1 MEHPNNERSFLMKG
15 NKFDKLFL
23 HVLFILNLVFLI
35 PIILR
40 KPPIKDWI
48 VVYLFNAVTNGI
60 IDKLLTSYSIVKYP
74 VRFVPKIFNTHI
86 LFDFLLYPTFT
97 VLYNQ
102 ATMKDKPF
110 AIFYK
115 LLFLTTPAFL
125 IEFWAMRKTHL
136 IKWNKGWKW
145 YHTFSSIIFKSL
157 TTRLFIGIIRKVSEK
172 QKIRE

>member
-1 MEHPNNERSFLMKG
+1 MKG
-15 NKFDKLFL
+15 NKSDKRFL
-23 HVLFILNLVFLI
+23 RVLCILNLVFLI

-60 IDKLLTSYSIVKYP
+60 IDKLLTSYNIVKYP
-74 VRFVPKIFNTHI
+74 VRFVPKIFNIHI

-97 VLYNQ
+97 ILYNQ
-102 ATMKDKPF
+102 VTMKDKPF

-115 LLFLTTPAFL
+115 LLFLITPAFL
-125 IEFWAMRKTHL
+125 IEVWAVSKTHL
-136 IKWNKGWKW
+136 IKWKKGWNW
-145 YHTFSSIIFKSL
+145 YHTFISIMFKSL
-157 TTRLFIGIIRKVSEK
+157 LTRSFIGIIRKISEK

>member
-1 MEHPNNERSFLMKG
+1 MKG
-15 NKFDKLFL
+15 NTFNKLFL
-23 HVLFILNLVFLI
+23 RVLFILNLVFLI

-60 IDKLLTSYSIVKYP
+60 IDKLLTSYNIVKYP
-74 VRFVPKIFNTHI
+74 VRFVPKIFNIHI

-97 VLYNQ
+97 ILYNQ
-102 ATMKDKPF
+102 VTMKDKPF

-115 LLFLTTPAFL
+115 LLFLITPAFL
-125 IEFWAMRKTHL
+125 VEVWAVSKTHL
-136 IKWNKGWKW
+136 IKWKKGWNW
-145 YHTFSSIIFKSL
+145 YHTFISIMFKSL
-157 TTRLFIGIIRKVSEK
+157 VTRSFIGIIRKISEK